1 MARINLLPWREELRR
16 QRLKQFVSIALGSVV
31 LAALIVLLVH
41 MNIAGAIDAQDSRN
55 EFLKRKIKE
64 VEEQIK
70 EINELEAE
78 KQRLLSRMEIIQQ
91 LQHNRPEV
99 VHLFDEIVRRVP
111 EGISLAT
118 IKQSSNSVVITGRAQ
133 SNARVSALMR
143 NLNDSEWFAQ
153 PRLDIIQTKGKSN
166 EANRASDFTLRV
178 QQVRPKPQ
186 QESEQGKQDKK
197 KS

>member
-16 QRLKQFVSIALGSVV
+16 QRLRQFVSVAIGSVI
-31 LAALIVLLVH
+31 LAFLVVVLVH
-41 MNIAGAIDAQDSRN
+41 MNIAGAINAQDSRN
-55 EFLKRKIKE
+55 DFLKRKITE

-91 LQHNRPEV
+91 LQRNRPEI

-111 EGISLAT
+111 DGISLSS
-118 IKQSSNSVVITGRAQ
+118 IKQSGNSVVITGRAQ

-143 NLNDSEWFAQ
+143 NLNDSDWFAQ
-153 PRLDIIQTKGKSN
+153 PRLDVIQSKGKGDSSD
-166 EANRASDFTLRV
+166 RASDFTLRV
-178 QQVRPKPQ
+178 QQVRPQPQ
-186 QESEQGKQDKK
+186 QDSNQGEK